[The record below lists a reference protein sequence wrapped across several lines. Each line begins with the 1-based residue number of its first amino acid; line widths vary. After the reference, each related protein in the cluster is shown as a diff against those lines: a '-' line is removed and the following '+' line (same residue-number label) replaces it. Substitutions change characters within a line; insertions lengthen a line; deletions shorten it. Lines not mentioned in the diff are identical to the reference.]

1 VKVAEDAVWYL
12 SYRIASSGEKKARIR
27 MERGASMEKGERR
40 GADGPVGVEGFVI
53 FKKMHAGA
61 QLGTK
66 EWWEVFSV
74 SSSEL
79 LVPNVFHF
87 QGIPR
92 MWVDAQWAA

>member
-1 VKVAEDAVWYL
+1 MAEDAVWYL

-27 MERGASMEKGERR
+27 MERGASREKGERR
-40 GADGPVGVEGFVI
+40 GADGPVGVEGFVT

-74 SSSEL
+74 SSSGASSPKCL
-79 LVPNVFHF
+79 SFSGYPQDV
-87 QGIPR
+87 G
-92 MWVDAQWAA
+92 